1 MTLTL
6 KDLNWK
12 NATRII
18 IRRGTS
24 YRDNSKLYEIEF
36 RWDQLKS
43 RSGDGFFSKFIWNNM
58 NRQLPMPQKNQVVY
72 VDTKDVVRVC
82 NKLGLRF
89 GEEFTADTNPSFEFV
104 TWHKSLKDN
113 ELEQKRL
120 LGKLTV
126 NDLHTDS
133 NKVDDVDDVDD
144 SKVDWTKFA
153 GAFSYGNES
162 VTKKEETIKIKH
174 VTKDIDSHETIDT
187 KIDDKCNN
195 SNETSTNS
203 VDWTKYAG
211 TFSYK

>member
-18 IRRGTS
+18 IRRGSS
-24 YRDNSKLYEIEF
+24 YRNNSKLYEIEF

-43 RSGDGFFSKFIWNNM
+43 RSGEGFFSKFLWNNM

-72 VDTKDVVRVC
+72 VDTKDVARVC

-89 GEEFTADTNPSFEFV
+89 GEEFTIDTNPNFEFV
-104 TWHKSLKDN
+104 TWHKSLKGD

-126 NDLHTDS
+126 NDLHVDS
-133 NKVDDVDDVDD
+133 IESHDEVDD

-153 GAFSYGNES
+153 GAFSYDSET
-162 VTKKEETIKIKH
+162 VIKKEETINVKI
-174 VTKDIDSHETIDT
+174 VTENVASCETIDT
-187 KIDDKCNN
+187 VVDDKDAN
-195 SNETSTNS
+195 SSETPITK
-203 VDWTKYAG
+203 VDWTKFAG
-211 TFSYK
+211 SFSYK